1 MTFFKNLKLMSPLL
15 CLLCGYRV
23 FCSFPSQQCSSYL
36 SLHPT
41 IPPLMATFAKLTKR
55 KYYNST
61 VGKSFSATAKT
72 SQNFSNLKGGYP
84 IIFLSNVFHKS
95 HLIQKCIQNQQQL
108 MILYTFLK
116 QMRVVKNIRR
126 KDDRINSL
134 YSESIYLIYI

>member
-1 MTFFKNLKLMSPLL
+1 MFFKNIKSYKIITFYCWRFLKISNWRAL
-15 CLLCGYRV
+15 CYAYSVDTGF

-41 IPPLMATFAKLTKR
+41 TPPLMATFAKLTKR

-84 IIFLSNVFHKS
+84 IIFASNVFHNS
-95 HLIQKCIQNQQQL
+95 HLIQKCIQYQHSCCWFC
-108 MILYTFLK
+108 IHF
-116 QMRVVKNIRR
+116 
-126 KDDRINSL
+126 
-134 YSESIYLIYI
+134 